1 MTLAG
6 RKKVVCEDIAP
17 PSRGQNSSI
26 PKSNVRVVVR
36 IRPENKLEID
46 ADSRVVVQYMNENVL
61 VFDPKEQGS
70 PEYGYRRRR
79 RQRDIRRRENKDLRF
94 AFDYVFG
101 PRSKNHE
108 VYEQTTKQ
116 IVTSFLNGYNCSVF
130 AYGATGAGKTHT
142 MLGSPEHPGVMY
154 LTMME
159 LYSRMAVIE
168 ADQTCDIAVSYL
180 EVYNEQIHDLLL
192 PGNSLPVREDSR
204 SGVVVPGLSL
214 HKIAKMC
221 LVDLAG
227 SERATCT
234 KNRGARL
241 REGANINRSLLALGN
256 VINSLSDSKYKGH
269 IPYRDSKLTRLLKDS
284 LGGNCQ
290 TCMIAAVSPSSLTYE
305 DTYNTLK
312 YADRAKNIQS
322 TLKKNVLK
330 VDFHVA
336 KYGQIIEDLRVEI
349 VELKDKLRFYEE
361 GKMVAQSTTNYVEIC
376 RMREKLDGVFGTR
389 LKMCQEHL
397 DVELKSRD
405 MQWKIYRK
413 EKCLAWMNL
422 VTDMHQNGLR
432 EKMEKTITTSR
443 QRLQNVL
450 KSKEET
456 NHRLEENK
464 KNMKDLEVS
473 VQEQIN
479 ASGDQL
485 TSEILKSSLEFHQT
499 NLQLT
504 EAQLIVKLLECLKQ
518 QYQLLQKE
526 NLMTSDLQSN
536 YHSIQSLVGGREVAF
551 ADQSYCA
558 ASESNTNAEKI
569 EIGDLLN
576 FKSSTNLTVTT
587 DNYCIPSQAP
597 VHSAVSTT
605 QITEI
610 HSEEGPQRIIQEAV
624 IGLPSRVD
632 DKNTVH
638 VIKHN
643 GVPATDFQHQ
653 ASSERNGQQISQIS
667 NPPLGSQ
674 ALNSGLNN
682 VSAGDSIETKL
693 FAGHTPAP
701 KKLVGVPLESGNNV
715 VSVATD
721 VNSDGI
727 GRVTSVSSLQVPGL
741 HTSNSSQNSCSSSVQ
756 INGAKHLTSSQELNS
771 VVLGSSAPV
780 LKNNNTALDSTFTVG
795 DIQASKDFNTG
806 QTKSH
811 EQTED
816 LNSTFTLDEACPRNP
831 EIVARTPIIDDKYRN
846 RSSNHVNNCSVNNVD
861 TCKSVNNCVN
871 SGVENS
877 SNGNIVR
884 TASTLKPVNKLLEN
898 VKNIAHPLQSQTVTK
913 SHDSNYGK
921 EDSVSDKLSVKSQTV
936 TKVKHF
942 DDNNENVKDG
952 GRSYAEV
959 ARSPPI
965 GTPSRV
971 QLKEVNGSSTPLG
984 IGTPSRVPFGTPSR
998 VPLREVNGNGTPL
1011 ANPLSPLVKP
1021 EQQKNG
1027 LIRNNL
1033 FPQCNDSAKENARVL
1048 QEYGLPSLVER
1059 PSASIPTDLKIEIMN
1074 LKNQDGHYHKEV
1086 SLHQTYIGV
1095 DGKFKVI
1102 LKCVME

>member
-1 MTLAG
+1 
-6 RKKVVCEDIAP
+6 
-17 PSRGQNSSI
+17 
-26 PKSNVRVVVR
+26 
-36 IRPENKLEID
+36 
-46 ADSRVVVQYMNENVL
+46 
-61 VFDPKEQGS
+61 
-70 PEYGYRRRR
+70 
-79 RQRDIRRRENKDLRF
+79 
-94 AFDYVFG
+94 
-101 PRSKNHE
+101 
-108 VYEQTTKQ
+108 
-116 IVTSFLNGYNCSVF
+116 
-130 AYGATGAGKTHT
+130 

-214 HKIAKMC
+214 HKPRTAEELLHMLHFGNQNRTQHPTDANAESSRSHAVFQVFIKQRDRTANISTVVKIAKMC

-479 ASGDQL
+479 ASGNQL

-504 EAQLIVKLLECLKQ
+504 EAQYSVKYFKKVVRTQEREIQSSERLIVKLLECLKQ

-569 EIGDLLN
+569 KIGDLLN
-576 FKSSTNLTVTT
+576 FKSSSNLTVTT

-638 VIKHN
+638 VTRHN
-643 GVPATDFQHQ
+643 CVPTTDFQHQ

-715 VSVATD
+715 VSMATD

-727 GRVTSVSSLQVPGL
+727 GRVTGVSSLQVPGL
-741 HTSNSSQNSCSSSVQ
+741 HTSNSSPNSCSSSVQ

-806 QTKSH
+806 QTMSH

-861 TCKSVNNCVN
+861 TCKSANNCVN

-952 GRSYAEV
+952 GKEKGHCVRSIVFDNCNTPAKGRSYAEV

-1059 PSASIPTDLKIEIMN
+1059 PAAKSEN
-1074 LKNQDGHYHKEV
+1074 R
-1086 SLHQTYIGV
+1086 SLHPNTSQPKYMQMTKSLSHRFRDLPRYPDRPKNRNNEFEKPRRTLSQRSQSTSNLHRRGWQI
-1095 DGKFKVI
+1095 
-1102 LKCVME
+1102 